1 MENLLKVS
9 TLFQLDSLAHGR
21 TTIIKSC
28 FEPRNQLLTI
38 LLSNNTFIFVLLG
51 NQNNCDNIKL
61 FVPPLNFKVIDFDL
75 SSSGKY
81 TLCLAEDSDLFI
93 CPGQSL
99 FASVQ
104 ASGPWTTDGVTVI
117 EYLDKEYVEPDFGS
131 VLSLDRDVKNEACN
145 CLESNCW
152 IS

>member
-9 TLFQLDSLAHGR
+9 TLFQLDSLAQGKV
-21 TTIIKSC
+21 TIVKSC

-38 LLSNNTFIFVLLG
+38 LLSNNTLIFVLLG
-51 NQNNCDNIKL
+51 DDNNAHNIKL
-61 FVPPLNFKVIDFDL
+61 FISPLNSKIIDFDL

-81 TLCLAEDSDLFI
+81 TLCLAENSELFI

-104 ASGPWTTDGVTVI
+104 ASGPWLTDGVTPV
-117 EYLDKEYVEPDFGS
+117 EYLDKEYS
-131 VLSLDRDVKNEACN
+131 DRDAIQTDRLKSHVNK
-145 CLESNCW
+145 L
-152 IS
+152 